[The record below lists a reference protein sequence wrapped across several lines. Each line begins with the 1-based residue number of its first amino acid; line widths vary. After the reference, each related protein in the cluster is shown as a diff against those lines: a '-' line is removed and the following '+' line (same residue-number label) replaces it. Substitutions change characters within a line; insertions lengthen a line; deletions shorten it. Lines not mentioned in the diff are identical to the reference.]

1 MFTYGDKKSADGIQK
16 TWERSVQHI
25 GIFFVQDII
34 TELQTR
40 IIMVIPEP
48 FDSQEILY
56 RNWRKFQLCNR
67 AYARLIEFRNK
78 VLESLAVDA
87 AINNLNDVLKTE

>member
-40 IIMVIPEP
+40 IIMVITQPIH
-48 FDSQEILY
+48 SQEIL
-56 RNWRKFQLCNR
+56 
-67 AYARLIEFRNK
+67 
-78 VLESLAVDA
+78 
-87 AINNLNDVLKTE
+87 